1 MAQSARPFK
10 SSRPF
15 FAMLLTISVGPA
27 DSFAFNSSLSDEA
40 IREAYLLGQ
49 RRDES
54 TARFLDK
61 YRQHLAAPETGPYI
75 ASVEW
80 WTALVRVV
88 LVSSQQTVGY
98 SAQQAEAEH
107 RGKEEIVAMN
117 IEVLLTDS
125 YGPLIAR
132 PTGQRSGSPI
142 GYAFRSP
149 DFWRDIEVH
158 VAADDKIVKPTKFG
172 GEPNYRCSED
182 GCQLTGATLR
192 FEFPASAFESNT
204 AAVQVTPPEV
214 PEAFVDFDLTAVRQ
228 GGALLRRPARAREIV
243 LVGGPRTD

>member
-1 MAQSARPFK
+1 MAKSSRPFK
-10 SSRPF
+10 QVRPF
-15 FAMLLTISVGPA
+15 FAMLLALVVVPPE
-27 DSFAFNSSLSDEA
+27 SFAFNSPLSDEA
-40 IREAYLLGQ
+40 IREAYFLGQ

-61 YRQHLAAPETGPYI
+61 YKQHLAAPETGPWI
-75 ASVEW
+75 ASVELL
-80 WTALVRVV
+80 TPFARVV
-88 LVSSQQTVGY
+88 VQSSQQTMGY

-132 PTGQRSGSPI
+132 PTGQRSGSPV

-158 VAADDKIVKPTKFG
+158 VAVDDRIVKATRSS
-172 GEPNYRCSED
+172 GEPTYRCSDD

-192 FEFPASAFESNT
+192 FEFPASAFASNT
-204 AAVQVTPPEV
+204 ATVQVTPPEG
-214 PEAFVDFDLTAVRQ
+214 PEVFVDFDLTAVR
-228 GGALLRRPARAREIV
+228 
-243 LVGGPRTD
+243 

>member
-1 MAQSARPFK
+1 MAK

-15 FAMLLTISVGPA
+15 FAVLLALVVVPPESL
-27 DSFAFNSSLSDEA
+27 AFNSPLSDEA
-40 IREAYLLGQ
+40 IREAYFLGQ

-61 YRQHLAAPETGPYI
+61 YRQHLAAPETGPWI
-75 ASVEW
+75 ASVELL
-80 WTALVRVV
+80 TPFARVV
-88 LVSSQQTVGY
+88 MQSSQQTVGY

-149 DFWRDIEVH
+149 DFWKDIEVL
-158 VAADDKIVKPTKFG
+158 VAVDDRIVKATRSS
-172 GEPNYRCSED
+172 GEPTYRCSDD
-182 GCQLTGATLR
+182 GCQLTGATMR
-192 FEFPASAFESNT
+192 FEFPASAFDSNT
-204 AAVQVTPPEV
+204 TTVQVTPPEG
-214 PEAFVDFDLTAVRQ
+214 PEVFVDFDLTA
-228 GGALLRRPARAREIV
+228 LR
-243 LVGGPRTD
+243 